1 VIYNVLFS
9 QDKSVLYGS
18 VENSR
23 HGVVAWDT
31 KSGSEIYY
39 AGQKD
44 YGTFAIHEKD
54 NLLVT
59 AESTKDL
66 ILLFDLKTGKLKA
79 SYPIATAALS
89 GVRIHPDGQH
99 VIISRQNTEEF
110 VQILNLNT
118 KKISKFPGKMLVFR
132 SDLSTDGSVLSL
144 AAYFTFDWPQNPSF
158 AVYDIGTKTDLSQF
172 SSSLRFINLEDRKV
186 DPLPQWTKG
195 DRVKAKLK
203 DQTYSGEIDQIKK
216 DVGWILIRFDSSKP
230 KSSDWVRPWNLEK
243 H

>member
-1 VIYNVLFS
+1 
-9 QDKSVLYGS
+9 
-18 VENSR
+18 
-23 HGVVAWDT
+23 
-31 KSGSEIYY
+31 
-39 AGQKD
+39 
-44 YGTFAIHEKD
+44 
-54 NLLVT
+54 
-59 AESTKDL
+59 
-66 ILLFDLKTGKLKA
+66 
-79 SYPIATAALS
+79 
-89 GVRIHPDGQH
+89 
-99 VIISRQNTEEF
+99 
-110 VQILNLNT
+110 
-118 KKISKFPGKMLVFR
+118 MLVFR

>member
-1 VIYNVLFS
+1 MFYFRKINQFCMDQLRIRDMESLPGTPNLEERFITLVSKIMNLS
-9 QDKSVLYGS
+9 Q
-18 VENSR
+18 
-23 HGVVAWDT
+23 
-31 KSGSEIYY
+31 
-39 AGQKD
+39 
-44 YGTFAIHEKD
+44 FM
-54 NLLVT
+54 
-59 AESTKDL
+59 
-66 ILLFDLKTGKLKA
+66 
-79 SYPIATAALS
+79 
-89 GVRIHPDGQH
+89 
-99 VIISRQNTEEF
+99 
-110 VQILNLNT
+110 

-132 SDLSTDGSVLSL
+132 SDLSTDGSVFSL

-158 AVYDIGTKTDLSQF
+158 AVYDIGTKTELSQF